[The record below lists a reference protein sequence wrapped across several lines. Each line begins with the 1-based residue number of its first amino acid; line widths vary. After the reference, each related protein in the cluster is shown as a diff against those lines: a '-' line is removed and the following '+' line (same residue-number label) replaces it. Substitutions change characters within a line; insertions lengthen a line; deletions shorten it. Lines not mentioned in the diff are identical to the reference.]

1 MKESPMTAAPV
12 TIGLAIVLLGLG
24 IVASGSATAQ
34 ADKQQL
40 SRDIEAALLELG
52 DRDGLGTS
60 DAPLTVAAPVQVR
73 YELGAVVTAGDGG
86 ATVMAVTPGGAAER
100 LRLRPGDR
108 LLAINGTRIA
118 GAPDPVAALEQAV
131 RDGDGALRIEA
142 SRDGRALRLDGRAD
156 MVAIPAYR
164 LVVGAS
170 GPGGCGYVT
179 STAGPLPRSRGIY
192 RAEITRIDGR
202 STPLQP
208 LNRHRVDAGRHVL
221 TVRELI
227 DRSWLSRA
235 QIVQIA
241 RMQRLRHADAYKT
254 LVLDAKPGVSY
265 RIGARLLRDRL
276 DAQSI
281 GENAYWEPV
290 VWAEVP
296 ERCK

>member
-1 MKESPMTAAPV
+1 MTIRLAA
-12 TIGLAIVLLGLG
+12 ALLGLG
-24 IVASGSATAQ
+24 IAANGSAAAQ
-34 ADKQQL
+34 VDKQQL
-40 SRDIEAALLELG
+40 GRDIEAALLEQG
-52 DRDGLGTS
+52 DRNGLGTTE
-60 DAPLTVAAPVQVR
+60 APLTLAAPVQVR
-73 YELGAVVTAGDGG
+73 YELGAVVAADDGG

-118 GAPDPVAALEQAV
+118 GRTDPEATLEAAV
-131 RDGDGALRIEA
+131 RGGDGALRIEA

-156 MVAIPAYR
+156 VVAIPAYQ
-164 LVVGAS
+164 LIVGA
-170 GPGGCGYVT
+170 PATRGCGYVT
-179 STAGPLPRSRGIY
+179 STAGPLPNSRGIY

-208 LNRHRVDAGRHVL
+208 LNRHRLDAGRHVL

-241 RMQRLRHADAYKT
+241 KMQRLEDADAYKT

-276 DAQSI
+276 DARDI
-281 GENAYWEPV
+281 RENAYWEPV

-296 ERCK
+296 ERCD